1 MKNLAMA
8 PDLKIYQRKL
18 NKQRAQRKKII
29 NQAKLEN
36 VQFLSRAKLENSKSS
51 YQDV

>member
-8 PDLKIYQRKL
+8 PGLKIYQRKL
-18 NKQRAQRKKII
+18 NKQRAQRKKNI